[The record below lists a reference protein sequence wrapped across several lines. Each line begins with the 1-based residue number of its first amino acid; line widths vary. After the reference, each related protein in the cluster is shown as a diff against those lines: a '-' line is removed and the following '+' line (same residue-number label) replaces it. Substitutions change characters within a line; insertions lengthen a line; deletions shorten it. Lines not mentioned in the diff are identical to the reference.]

1 MKLAPSRRELLLA
14 AGCCLL
20 SRVAPAAPL
29 SRIRSIRLEN
39 VHTGEHF
46 DGPYRDADGPI
57 PAAVEDLQQF
67 FRDFHVDKVGP
78 VDIGALDILADV
90 MALTGQESASILSAY
105 RTPETNA
112 KLART
117 NFGVAEN
124 SEHIGGHA
132 LDVTFDRRLVEAKNA
147 ALFLKQ
153 GGVGWYPSSHFIHID
168 SGPVR
173 HWQLDGHGFD
183 RLVAG
188 RKPGA
193 GQPVKARL
201 ARLHATARRNFL
213 ARR

>member
-1 MKLAPSRRELLLA
+1 MSLAPSRRALLLA

-20 SRVAPAAPL
+20 SRVAHAAPL
-29 SRIRSIRLEN
+29 SRVRRIRLEN
-39 VHTGEHF
+39 VHTGERF
-46 DGPYRDADGPI
+46 DGAYRDADGPI
-57 PAAVEDLQQF
+57 PAAVEDLQTF

-117 NFGVAEN
+117 SFGVAEN

-188 RKPGA
+188 RKPA

-201 ARLHATARRNFL
+201 ARLHATARHDFL

>member
-1 MKLAPSRRELLLA
+1 MTLTPSRRALLLA

-20 SRVAPAAPL
+20 SRVAIAAPL
-29 SRIRSIRLEN
+29 ARVRRIRLEN
-39 VHTGEHF
+39 VHTGESF
-46 DGPYRDADGPI
+46 DGPYRDAEGPI
-57 PAAVEDLQQF
+57 PSAVEDLQHF
-67 FRDFHVDKVGP
+67 LRDFHVDRLGP
-78 VDIGALDILADV
+78 VDIDALDILVDV
-90 MALTGQESASILSAY
+90 MALAGLEKASILSAY

-117 NFGVAEN
+117 TFGVAEN

-173 HWQLDGHGFD
+173 HWQLEGHGFD
-183 RLVAG
+183 RLVG
-188 RKPGA
+188 GGKPGK

-201 ARLHATARRNFL
+201 ARLRATARRDFL

>member
-1 MKLAPSRRELLLA
+1 MKLTPSRRELLLG

-20 SRVAPAAPL
+20 SRVALAAPL
-29 SRIRSIRLEN
+29 SRIRRIRLEN
-39 VHTGEHF
+39 THTGESF
-46 DGPYRDADGPI
+46 DGPYRDAEGPI
-57 PAAVEDLQQF
+57 PSDVEELQHF
-67 FRDFHVDKVGP
+67 FRDFHVDKMGP
-78 VDIGALDILADV
+78 VDIGALDILTDV
-90 MALTGQESASILSAY
+90 MALTGLEKASILSAY

-112 KLART
+112 KLMRT
-117 NFGVAEN
+117 TFGVAEN

-132 LDVTFDRRLVEAKNA
+132 LDVTFEGKLVQAKNA

-173 HWQLDGHGFD
+173 HWELDGHGFD
-183 RLVAG
+183 HLVAG
-188 RKPGA
+188 RKSG

-201 ARLHATARRNFL
+201 ARLHARAKRDFL